1 MKNYNSS
8 REDQSER
15 EMFYEFSNK
24 KKMECERYQDCS
36 WFQQDFL
43 KDLSKSKLSPGE
55 KEESNF
61 SLNDFDLEMQYAN
74 DHTIPQVE
82 DYLEVFDDDVFLD
95 GNGKSLDVVNKF
107 SWKSGDD
114 KITFP
119 NDNLN
124 CDSHNAFCGLKKT
137 DSFDSIEYI
146 SSNPADIVPI
156 TLMECMNNS
165 GSASSGGNKEKCL
178 KKNVSYTTDN
188 YKENESMLSRNIKNE
203 NVNVNCVLGEK
214 LDLNLDLPKVNFEQS
229 MGDMKMNSKEN
240 NTLSSM
246 PETCPN
252 HNNLNLNQKKSVENN
267 SQMSTESRRNTLK
280 KDGKNSSIQNKPVCD
295 EYSSIAERIK
305 ANAKRRV
312 AKNYSVVAEEDGS
325 DKDESEY
332 EYDNDCE
339 TNESDSDDDYNTSE
353 SGSKRKCYGINK
365 KSKTEDS
372 KNNTEGVKDGS
383 KSSDTYRERRDKN
396 NEASRRSRQNRKNR
410 ERHMFKTL
418 EEEERRNVK
427 LRAEADVLEKQ
438 VTSLRQLLLQ
448 VVLRKADGT

>member
-1 MKNYNSS
+1 
-8 REDQSER
+8 
-15 EMFYEFSNK
+15 
-24 KKMECERYQDCS
+24 
-36 WFQQDFL
+36 
-43 KDLSKSKLSPGE
+43 
-55 KEESNF
+55 
-61 SLNDFDLEMQYAN
+61 
-74 DHTIPQVE
+74 
-82 DYLEVFDDDVFLD
+82 
-95 GNGKSLDVVNKF
+95 
-107 SWKSGDD
+107 
-114 KITFP
+114 
-119 NDNLN
+119 
-124 CDSHNAFCGLKKT
+124 
-137 DSFDSIEYI
+137 
-146 SSNPADIVPI
+146 
-156 TLMECMNNS
+156 
-165 GSASSGGNKEKCL
+165 
-178 KKNVSYTTDN
+178 
-188 YKENESMLSRNIKNE
+188 
-203 NVNVNCVLGEK
+203 
-214 LDLNLDLPKVNFEQS
+214 
-229 MGDMKMNSKEN
+229 MNSKEN
-240 NTLSSM
+240 DTLSSM

-252 HNNLNLNQKKSVENN
+252 YNNLNLNQKKSENN
-267 SQMSTESRRNTLK
+267 SQTSTESSRNALK

-312 AKNYSVVAEEDGS
+312 AKNYSVEDGS

-353 SGSKRKCYGINK
+353 SGFKRKCYGINK

>member
-82 DYLEVFDDDVFLD
+82 DYLEVFDDVFLD
-95 GNGKSLDVVNKF
+95 GNDKSLDVVNKF

-124 CDSHNAFCGLKKT
+124 CDSNNAFCGLKKT

-165 GSASSGGNKEKCL
+165 GSGLMGIIKSEVKKETESYLPESESVIQSDNSDLNIGREEIIEEENSNDVSDLACKATIADVKIDNNKLHFVDVTNAVNVKASNGGNKEKCL

-188 YKENESMLSRNIKNE
+188 YKENENMPSPNIKNE

-229 MGDMKMNSKEN
+229 MGV
-240 NTLSSM
+240 NTPDLDFM
-246 PETCPN
+246 D
-252 HNNLNLNQKKSVENN
+252 LV
-267 SQMSTESRRNTLK
+267 
-280 KDGKNSSIQNKPVCD
+280 DFI
-295 EYSSIAERIK
+295 
-305 ANAKRRV
+305 
-312 AKNYSVVAEEDGS
+312 
-325 DKDESEY
+325 
-332 EYDNDCE
+332 
-339 TNESDSDDDYNTSE
+339 NE
-353 SGSKRKCYGINK
+353 
-365 KSKTEDS
+365 
-372 KNNTEGVKDGS
+372 VKI
-383 KSSDTYRERRDKN
+383 
-396 NEASRRSRQNRKNR
+396 
-410 ERHMFKTL
+410 
-418 EEEERRNVK
+418 
-427 LRAEADVLEKQ
+427 VLFF
-438 VTSLRQLLLQ
+438 L
-448 VVLRKADGT
+448 